1 MQNFYDSNYL
11 SQTILLETLVV
22 GDLNRDY
29 TAELSNQGIAWG
41 SSKYKNRG
49 LSRKNWR
56 VGDINK

>member
-1 MQNFYDSNYL
+1 M
-11 SQTILLETLVV
+11 ILLETLVV

-29 TAELSNQGIAWG
+29 TAELSNQGIACG